1 MMNTGK
7 KLAGLVAGGALVVS
21 AAPAAQ
27 LALASEQ
34 AALDGGGAAC
44 AVQAG
49 EDLGAAVSE
58 QMRVSIENVQGTFA
72 WNQGVTAD
80 NATLS
85 QALYQGSKYLCGA
98 QGVEGMSDEG
108 ASGER
113 ASSERVP
120 IVRSIRV
127 TGDVSHAFT
136 ASVDDFVKKAPVQ
149 KVMGC
154 TCSGNPADGRASANA
169 EVGGFQLAALINE
182 ADPLEGA
189 NTITFTSADGYEVAL
204 PLKYVTQR
212 YCLVVTTVNGEDA
225 AQAIGCANQLWLGS
239 TAARAY
245 ARDVVAISITK
256 EAEPPAAPGT
266 NPDANVPNVG
276 VTKGAA

>member
-34 AALDGGGAAC
+34 PALDGGGAAC

-85 QALYQGSKYLCGA
+85 QTLYQGSKYLCGA
-98 QGVEGMSDEG
+98 QGVEGMSEED

-120 IVRSIRV
+120 SVRSIRV

-212 YCLVVTTVNGEDA
+212 YCLVVTTVNGEDT

-256 EAEPPAAPGT
+256 EAEPPAAPGAS
-266 NPDANVPNVG
+266 PDANVPNVG

>member
-7 KLAGLVAGGALVVS
+7 KLAGLVAGGALVAS

-34 AALDGGGAAC
+34 PALDGGGAAC

-85 QALYQGSKYLCGA
+85 QALYQGSKYLCGE
-98 QGVEGMSDEG
+98 QGVEGTSDG
-108 ASGER
+108 D

-120 IVRSIRV
+120 SIRSIRV

-136 ASVDDFVKKAPVQ
+136 ASLDDFVKKAPVQ

-154 TCSGNPADGRASANA
+154 TCSGNSADGRASANA
-169 EVGGFQLAALINE
+169 EVGGFQLAALISE

-256 EAEPPAAPGT
+256 EAEPPAAPGAS
-266 NPDANVPNVG
+266 PDANVPNVG

>member
-34 AALDGGGAAC
+34 PALDGGGAAC

-98 QGVEGMSDEG
+98 QGAGD

-113 ASSERVP
+113 VP
-120 IVRSIRV
+120 SIRSIRV

-154 TCSGNPADGRASANA
+154 TCSGNPVDGRASANA
-169 EVGGFQLAALINE
+169 EVGGFQLAALISE

-256 EAEPPAAPGT
+256 EAEPPAAPGAS
-266 NPDANVPNVG
+266 PDANVPNVG

>member
-34 AALDGGGAAC
+34 PALDCGGAAC

-108 ASGER
+108 AS
-113 ASSERVP
+113 SERVP
-120 IVRSIRV
+120 SIRSIRV

-169 EVGGFQLAALINE
+169 EVGGFQLAALISE

-256 EAEPPAAPGT
+256 EAEPPAAPGAS
-266 NPDANVPNVG
+266 PDANVPNVG

>member
-34 AALDGGGAAC
+34 PALDGGGAAC

-72 WNQGVTAD
+72 WNQGVSAD

-98 QGVEGMSDEG
+98 QGVGDASDEG
-108 ASGER
+108 AFGRTRIER
-113 ASSERVP
+113 TRP
-120 IVRSIRV
+120 DRSIHPR
-127 TGDVSHAFT
+127 
-136 ASVDDFVKKAPVQ
+136 
-149 KVMGC
+149 
-154 TCSGNPADGRASANA
+154 DGRR
-169 EVGGFQLAALINE
+169 EPRVHRVG
-182 ADPLEGA
+182 
-189 NTITFTSADGYEVAL
+189 
-204 PLKYVTQR
+204 
-212 YCLVVTTVNGEDA
+212 
-225 AQAIGCANQLWLGS
+225 
-239 TAARAY
+239 
-245 ARDVVAISITK
+245 
-256 EAEPPAAPGT
+256 
-266 NPDANVPNVG
+266 
-276 VTKGAA
+276 

>member
-1 MMNTGK
+1 M
-7 KLAGLVAGGALVVS
+7 
-21 AAPAAQ
+21 
-27 LALASEQ
+27 
-34 AALDGGGAAC
+34 
-44 AVQAG
+44 
-49 EDLGAAVSE
+49 
-58 QMRVSIENVQGTFA
+58 
-72 WNQGVTAD
+72 
-80 NATLS
+80 
-85 QALYQGSKYLCGA
+85 
-98 QGVEGMSDEG
+98 
-108 ASGER
+108 
-113 ASSERVP
+113 
-120 IVRSIRV
+120 

-154 TCSGNPADGRASANA
+154 TCSGNPADGRTSANA

-256 EAEPPAAPGT
+256 EAEPPAAPGAS
-266 NPDANVPNVG
+266 PDANVPNVG